1 MPTFL
6 TPTLVAKFAG
16 LALAHVTRPYP
27 NKMDHVL
34 NGPSDV
40 MGPQEAH
47 PIFYGSFDWHSCVH
61 TYWLLTRLYR
71 EFASLSERSRIR
83 KLVDGHFTVANVAA
97 EVAYLK
103 QPQRE
108 TFERP
113 YGWAWA
119 LMLAAELSRHT
130 TTEGRRWRVTFQP
143 LADEFVRRFA
153 EFLPKATYPIRAG
166 THFNTAFALTLAL
179 EYADDLDGELA
190 TLVRAKA
197 IAWYGGDANCQ
208 VWEPSGDD
216 FLSPALMEAECMRRA
231 MEPDKFA
238 AWLDR
243 FLPRLAAGE
252 PTTLFQPVTVSDRS
266 DGKIAHL
273 DGVNLS
279 RAWCWR
285 SLARAWGA
293 GDPRTLLAHEAAERH
308 LASSLPHLGGDYAGE
323 HWLATY
329 ALLALKA

>member
-1 MPTFL
+1 
-6 TPTLVAKFAG
+6 
-16 LALAHVTRPYP
+16 
-27 NKMDHVL
+27 
-34 NGPSDV
+34 
-40 MGPQEAH
+40 
-47 PIFYGSFDWHSCVH
+47 VH

-71 EFASLSERSRIR
+71 EFASLTERSRIR
-83 KLVDGHFTVANVAA
+83 DLLDRHFTVENVAA

-103 QPQRE
+103 QPLRG

-119 LMLAAELSRHT
+119 LMLATELSRHT

-143 LADEFVRRFA
+143 LADEFARRFT
-153 EFLPKATYPIRAG
+153 EFLPKATYPIRVG
-166 THFNTAFALTLAL
+166 THFNTAFGLTLAL
-179 EYADDLDGELA
+179 EYADELDGELA
-190 TLVRAKA
+190 TLLRAKA
-197 IAWYGGDANCQ
+197 IAWYAGDADCQ

-231 MEPDKFA
+231 MEPAAFA
-238 AWLDR
+238 AWFDR
-243 FLPRLAAGE
+243 FLPRIAAGD
-252 PTTLFQPVTVSDRS
+252 PATLFHPVTISDRS

-293 GDPRTLLAHEAAERH
+293 GDPRILLAHEAAERH

-329 ALLALKA
+329 ALLALTA